1 MKYGTNSLN
10 LAYKIREYTM
20 LILTSLRLL
29 IFKNLVFIIT
39 YYFA

>member
-1 MKYGTNSLN
+1 MKYGKNSLN
-10 LAYKIREYTM
+10 LASKIREYTM